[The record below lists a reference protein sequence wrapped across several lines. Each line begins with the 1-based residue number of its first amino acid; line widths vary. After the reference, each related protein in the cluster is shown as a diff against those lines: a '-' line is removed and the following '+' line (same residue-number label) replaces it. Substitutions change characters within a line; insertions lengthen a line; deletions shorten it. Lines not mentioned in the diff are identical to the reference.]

1 MLFTGFPSAL
11 VPVATLVGV
20 LPSAAIVTRVVVVTL
35 FGVSLKGLFTARGGG
50 GSPRPLTATDRP
62 APNALMAPQRVRL
75 VRESPRV

>member
-1 MLFTGFPSAL
+1 MLFTGFPPAL
-11 VPVATLVGV
+11 VPVATLVRV

-35 FGVSLKGLFTARGGG
+35 FGVSLKGLFTARRG

-62 APNALMAPQRVRL
+62 APNALMAPQRVRP